1 MLRWEA
7 DTHLGADAPITGW
20 GALVTR
26 MNTVTM
32 HFGTRL
38 IVSGRD
44 PTITGEESTFSPNE
58 ELENAFPTVLRR
70 LGTLYIP

>member
-1 MLRWEA
+1 MLSLEA
-7 DTHLGADAPITGW
+7 DTHLGADAAITGR

-32 HFGTRL
+32 DFGAWL

-44 PTITGEESTFSPNE
+44 PAIIGEESTFSPNE

-70 LGTLYIP
+70 LGTL